1 MWHRDP
7 PLPVELREHLA
18 NLGARAEA
26 SIRERGS
33 DPCKDSQGRWRRTWR
48 FPTDDAAEH
57 WNDDWDEVLARRES
71 MHPAFTRLCSG
82 TGADVFLDALAR
94 LCGAIL
100 AEEVHAGT
108 PCPYMT
114 QGWGYAV
121 AFEHILHADTSVE
134 LPQPLVMKL
143 SGQVLGPDGD
153 VHWTADATRIYPAEL
168 VPRTLVALWSLQP
181 FPEVEENYA

>member
-18 NLGARAEA
+18 SLGPRAEA
-26 SIRERGS
+26 SIRERGN
-33 DPCKDSQGRWRRTWR
+33 DPCQDNQGRWQRTWH
-48 FPTDDAAEH
+48 FPTETAASR
-57 WNDDWDEVLARRES
+57 WNDDWDQVLARREAI
-71 MHPAFTRLCSG
+71 HPAFSRLG
-82 TGADVFLDALAR
+82 EGEGDEVFLGALAR

-121 AFEHILHADTSVE
+121 AFEHILHANTSID

-143 SGQVLGPDGD
+143 SGRVLGPDGD

-168 VPRTLVALWSLQP
+168 VPRTVVALWSQLP
-181 FPEVEENYA
+181 FPEVEENYS